1 MLKTVFTWEIKFT
14 VFLRDQSCDFPRV
27 YVFSLLI
34 PKYMYVYRYI
44 NRDLKKEL
52 NENRDLAK
60 NMFLHLTINKLY
72 FTSLFFLTSLLEY
85 NCFTKVCQFLL
96 YNIVNQLY
104 IHIYP
109 HISSLLRLPPTLP
122 IPPL

>member
-34 PKYMYVYRYI
+34 PKYMYVYTYI

-52 NENRDLAK
+52 KGNQDLAK
-60 NMFLHLTINKLY
+60 NTFLHLTINKLY
-72 FTSLFFLTSLLEY
+72 FTSLFF
-85 NCFTKVCQFLL
+85 
-96 YNIVNQLY
+96 
-104 IHIYP
+104 
-109 HISSLLRLPPTLP
+109 
-122 IPPL
+122 